1 MSIDFVNDWFIF
13 DDVIDKKTC
22 DKIKKAANGNWNQG
36 AVNKYSENEE
46 ITKEEF
52 SKIKK
57 VSKIDWDSII
67 EHEDNTTSSQEL
79 ACSGDKCD
87 IL

>member
-1 MSIDFVNDWFIF
+1 MPKA
-13 DDVIDKKTC
+13 DDSHSYEVTP
-22 DKIKKAANGNWNQG
+22 
-36 AVNKYSENEE
+36 YEE

-52 SKIKK
+52 SNAKKI
-57 VSKIDWDSII
+57 SKIDWDSIV

-79 ACSGDKCD
+79 ACSGDKCE